1 MAAKH
6 SFVYVFGDSFDI
18 PGIVYQTSAG
28 VAKDITGYTA
38 DMKIRS
44 KADGAELLH
53 LFIGN
58 GLSIPTPTDGTTVIA
73 ATPTVMKAGSLV
85 NEDVIHDYDLQ
96 IRSSD
101 GSILVT
107 LIKGDFVVEKEA
119 TDVDS

>member
-6 SFVYVFGDSFDI
+6 SFNYVFGDSFDV
-18 PGIVYQTSAG
+18 PGIVWQTDAG
-28 VAKDITGYTA
+28 VAKDLTGYTT

-44 KADGAELLH
+44 RVNGAELLH
-53 LFIGN
+53 LSIGN
-58 GLSIPTPTDGTTVIA
+58 GLSIPTPTNGTIVIA
-73 ATPTVMKAGSLV
+73 ASPTIMKAGSLV
-85 NEDVIHDYDLQ
+85 NEDVIHDFDLQ

-107 LIKGDFVVEKEA
+107 LIKGDFAVDKEV